1 MIATRALPVVLEA
14 FNAYFSGS
22 LPHFFKFDSG
32 ALDGMSR
39 WLASLL
45 GVLLFTALAVF
56 CIARESPVI
65 VERLAA
71 ATAARLADDGY
82 DWAEATVDG
91 RAVAVS
97 GTAPSE
103 PDRDAALEA
112 IRQVWGVRSV
122 ADRIEV
128 RPPVFEFTAYRKGT
142 GVVLA
147 GSIPDERSRA
157 DIVTRAASLF
167 GVGAVV
173 DDLFVSSAV
182 PDENWLPMAR
192 RGVDLLVQL
201 DSGRVRLR
209 NRDVVLSG
217 VASSAQEQE
226 RIGAE
231 LLEELPIGYTSS
243 LDIAIPDQ
251 VELSVADCAAA
262 FETLMQRS
270 EISFEV
276 DSARLRP
283 DSSPILNEVVS
294 LVKRCPGA
302 QIEVQGHTDS
312 LGDAERNMDLSR
324 QRALAVVAY
333 VVGRGV
339 DARRVRARGFGETE
353 PIATNRTRRGRAMNR
368 RIEFEVEPS
377 R

>member
-1 MIATRALPVVLEA
+1 
-14 FNAYFSGS
+14 
-22 LPHFFKFDSG
+22 
-32 ALDGMSR
+32 MSR

-45 GVLLFTALAVF
+45 GTLLFTALAVF
-56 CIARESPVI
+56 CIARESPGI
-65 VERLAA
+65 VERLTA
-71 ATAARLADDGY
+71 ATASRLAEDGY

-97 GTAPSE
+97 GMAPSE
-103 PDRDAALEA
+103 PDRDAALA
-112 IRQVWGVRSV
+112 AVRQVWGVRSV
-122 ADRIEV
+122 SDRTEI
-128 RPPVFEFTAYRKGT
+128 RPPVFEFTAYRRGN

-167 GVGAVV
+167 GAGEVV
-173 DDLFVSSAV
+173 DELIVSGAV
-182 PDENWLPMAR
+182 PDDNWLPMAR

-217 VASSAQEQE
+217 VATSAQEQE

-231 LLEELPIGYTSS
+231 LLEELPVGYTSS

-251 VELSVADCAAA
+251 VELSAEGCAAA
-262 FETLMQRS
+262 FETLMQRN

-294 LVKRCPGA
+294 LAKRCPTA
-302 QIEVQGHTDS
+302 RIEVQGHTDS
-312 LGDAERNMDLSR
+312 LGDADRNMDLSR
-324 QRALAVVAY
+324 QRALAVVDY
-333 VVGRGV
+333 IVGRGV
-339 DARRVRARGFGETE
+339 DARRIQARGFGESD

-368 RIEFEVEPS
+368 RIEFKVEAS